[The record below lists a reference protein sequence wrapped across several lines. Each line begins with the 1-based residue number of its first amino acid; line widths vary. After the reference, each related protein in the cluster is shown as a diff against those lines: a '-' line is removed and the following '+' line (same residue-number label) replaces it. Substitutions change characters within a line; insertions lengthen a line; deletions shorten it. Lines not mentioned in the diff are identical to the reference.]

1 MPRWGMV
8 IDLRRCVGCYG
19 CQVACKAEHGT
30 RPGITWARVLK
41 SETGTFPNVRRLSL
55 PVLCMQCREPAC
67 LPVCPTGATRQRP
80 DGVVTIDRAL
90 CIGCRYCMQACPYG
104 ARYFNESGDG
114 AYFGTAP
121 TPYERACADDHADGV
136 VEKCD
141 FCTERVAEGL
151 EPACVANCMT
161 RARIFGDLADPESE
175 VSRLVRSKGG
185 FQLNPEFGTDP
196 CVYYLPP

>member
-8 IDLRRCVGCYG
+8 IDLKRCVGCYG
-19 CQVACKAEHGT
+19 CVVACKAEHGT
-30 RPGITWARVLK
+30 RPGIMWARVLK
-41 SETGTFPNVRRLSL
+41 AETGTFPAVRRLSL

-67 LPVCPTGATRQRP
+67 LPVCPTGATAQRP
-80 DGVVTIDRAL
+80 DGIVTIDREL

-104 ARYFNESGDG
+104 ARAFSAGNG
-114 AYFGTAP
+114 AYFAAGP
-121 TPYERACADDHADGV
+121 TPWEAASADAHPGGV

-141 FCTERVAEGL
+141 FCLARVAQGL

-161 RARIFGDLADPESE
+161 RARVFGDLGDPESE
-175 VSRLVRSKGG
+175 VSRLIRSKGG
-185 FQLNPEFGTDP
+185 FQLNAEFGTDP

>member
-1 MPRWGMV
+1 MV
-8 IDLRRCVGCYG
+8 IDLKRCVGCYG
-19 CQVACKAEHGT
+19 CQVACKAEHVT
-30 RPGITWARVLK
+30 QPGIMWARVLK

-67 LPVCPTGATRQRP
+67 LPVCPTGATVQRE
-80 DGVVTIDRAL
+80 DGVVKVDRAL

-104 ARYFNESGDG
+104 ARYFNDGDR
-114 AYFGTAP
+114 AYFDTGP
-121 TPYERACADDHADGV
+121 TPYERAGAGAHEGGV

-141 FCTERVAEGL
+141 FCVERVERGL
-151 EPACVANCMT
+151 DPACVANCMT
-161 RARIFGDLADPESE
+161 RARVFGDLADPESE
-175 VSRLVRSKGG
+175 VSRLVRAKGG

>member
-8 IDLRRCVGCYG
+8 IDLKRCVGCYG
-19 CQVACKAEHGT
+19 CQVACKAEHAT
-30 RPGITWARVLK
+30 RPGIMWARVLR
-41 SETGTFPNVRRLSL
+41 SESGTFPNVRRLSL

-67 LPVCPTGATRQRP
+67 LPVCPTGATVQRE

-104 ARYFNESGDG
+104 ARYFNDGDG

-121 TPYERACADDHADGV
+121 TPYERAGADAHADGV

-141 FCTERVAEGL
+141 FCIERVERGL
-151 EPACVANCMT
+151 VPACVANCMT
-161 RARIFGDLADPESE
+161 RARVFGDLADPGSE
-175 VSRLVRSKGG
+175 VSRLVRDKGG

-196 CVYYLPP
+196 CVYYLSP